1 MPADHRARSQNMS
14 LRDVGLWFVAL
25 PSAIVLVA
33 HGIELFGLVQLA
45 GEIKSHD
52 TPFVPS
58 KFQRYCA
65 RWLGTLHNVHATNVT
80 NLARQMEDCDLFEA
94 AWKRLDAQW
103 LGSPVAA
110 GLIISAF
117 VLVVKL
123 SAAGAKRL
131 HRLLPQELP
140 ARLAATKQVTSA
152 EAEASHARFLWSL
165 PDDGFEQRAY
175 ASIKWLFV
183 VPASASVEL
192 WDSGVWNC
200 NGPTTWILCLSLSC
214 DQLLRAD
221 SRP

>member
-1 MPADHRARSQNMS
+1 M
-14 LRDVGLWFVAL
+14 AL
-25 PSAIVLVA
+25 
-33 HGIELFGLVQLA
+33 
-45 GEIKSHD
+45 
-52 TPFVPS
+52 
-58 KFQRYCA
+58 
-65 RWLGTLHNVHATNVT
+65 
-80 NLARQMEDCDLFEA
+80 
-94 AWKRLDAQW
+94 QW

-165 PDDGFEQRAY
+165 PDDGIEQRAY

-200 NGPTTWILCLSLSC
+200 NGPHGYYELVSLSC

>member
-1 MPADHRARSQNMS
+1 M
-14 LRDVGLWFVAL
+14 
-25 PSAIVLVA
+25 
-33 HGIELFGLVQLA
+33 
-45 GEIKSHD
+45 
-52 TPFVPS
+52 
-58 KFQRYCA
+58 
-65 RWLGTLHNVHATNVT
+65 
-80 NLARQMEDCDLFEA
+80 
-94 AWKRLDAQW
+94 
-103 LGSPVAA
+103 
-110 GLIISAF
+110 
-117 VLVVKL
+117 VKL

-165 PDDGFEQRAY
+165 PDDGIEQRAY

-214 DQLLRAD
+214 DLSYSELIKTL
-221 SRP
+221 S

>member
-1 MPADHRARSQNMS
+1 M
-14 LRDVGLWFVAL
+14 AL
-25 PSAIVLVA
+25 
-33 HGIELFGLVQLA
+33 
-45 GEIKSHD
+45 
-52 TPFVPS
+52 
-58 KFQRYCA
+58 
-65 RWLGTLHNVHATNVT
+65 
-80 NLARQMEDCDLFEA
+80 
-94 AWKRLDAQW
+94 QW

-165 PDDGFEQRAY
+165 PGDGIEQRAS

-183 VPASASVEL
+183 VPAS
-192 WDSGVWNC
+192 
-200 NGPTTWILCLSLSC
+200 
-214 DQLLRAD
+214 
-221 SRP
+221 